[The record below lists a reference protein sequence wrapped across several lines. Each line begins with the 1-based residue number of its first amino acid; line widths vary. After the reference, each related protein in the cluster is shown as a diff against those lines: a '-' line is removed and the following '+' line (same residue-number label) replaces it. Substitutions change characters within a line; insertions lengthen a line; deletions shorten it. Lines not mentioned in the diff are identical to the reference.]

1 MLTKF
6 LRAAEKHLS
15 KASELL
21 DVFFFFFEGQT
32 EMGILDDPC
41 QDGIVIISNKSVSP
55 YSWWCLEA
63 CSTMFADF
71 YRFLLQGHER

>member
-15 KASELL
+15 KASKLL
-21 DVFFFFFEGQT
+21 DMFFLRSATGDE
-32 EMGILDDPC
+32 DPC

-63 CSTMFADF
+63 CSTADF
-71 YRFLLQGHER
+71 SETW